1 MSVIRV
7 TDSLTTDGRSL
18 DCAPMNP
25 ATQTPP
31 LIGVFDSGCGG
42 LSILRSLR
50 RDLPGLPM
58 RYLADSRN
66 LPYGEKSSAW
76 LEARMQQMTQVLL
89 DGGASLVL
97 IACNTATTHTIAA
110 LRARWPQVPFVGVE
124 PGIKPAV
131 AGSRSKRIAVLAT
144 SATLA
149 SPRLDELIRQHG
161 ADATILRQPCPGLA
175 DAIDRGDDDAID
187 ARLDDAC
194 ASLRQADVDTV
205 VLGCTHY
212 PLVADRVA
220 SRLDASVTL
229 IDTADAVSRRVT
241 SLMPAHGAQ
250 NAGMPAP
257 IELLAT
263 GEPEAL
269 TRAARRW
276 IDAALTAKACA
287 A

>member
-7 TDSLTTDGRSL
+7 TDSLTTSHRSL
-18 DCAPMNP
+18 DCAPMNSG
-25 ATQTPP
+25 TQTPP

-76 LEARMQQMTQVLL
+76 LEVRMQQMTQVLL

-110 LRARWPQVPFVGVE
+110 LRARWPNVPFVGVE

-131 AGSRSKRIAVLAT
+131 AGSSSKRIAVLAT
-144 SATLA
+144 NATLA
-149 SPRLDELIRQHG
+149 SARLDDLIRLHG
-161 ADATILRQPCPGLA
+161 GDATILRQPCPGLA

-187 ARLDDAC
+187 ARLDAAC
-194 ASLRQADVDTV
+194 ANLRQADVDTV

-220 SRLDASVTL
+220 SRLDVSVTL

-241 SLMPAHGAQ
+241 SLLPAHVEQ
-250 NAGMPAP
+250 AGMPAP

-263 GEPEAL
+263 GEPEVL

-276 IDAALTAKACA
+276 IDPALTAKACDA
-287 A
+287 

>member
-1 MSVIRV
+1 M
-7 TDSLTTDGRSL
+7 TPSL
-18 DCAPMNP
+18 
-25 ATQTPP
+25 QTPP

-50 RDLPGLPM
+50 RDLPDLPM

-76 LEARMQQMTQVLL
+76 LAARMQQMTQALL
-89 DGGASLVL
+89 EGGASMVL

-131 AGSRSKRIAVLAT
+131 ATSRSKRIAVLAT

-149 SPRLDELIRQHG
+149 SERLDQLIRQHG
-161 ADATILRQPCPGLA
+161 AEATILRQPCPGLA

-187 ARLDDAC
+187 ACLDEAC
-194 ASLRQADVDTV
+194 ASLRRADVDTV

-212 PLVADRVA
+212 PLVASRVA
-220 SRLDASVTL
+220 SRLAPSVTL

-241 SLMPAHGAQ
+241 SLLPAHRTHKS
-250 NAGMPAP
+250 GMPTQ

-263 GEPEAL
+263 GEPDVL
-269 TRAARRW
+269 TRTARRW
-276 IDAALTAKACA
+276 IDPALTARACDA
-287 A
+287 